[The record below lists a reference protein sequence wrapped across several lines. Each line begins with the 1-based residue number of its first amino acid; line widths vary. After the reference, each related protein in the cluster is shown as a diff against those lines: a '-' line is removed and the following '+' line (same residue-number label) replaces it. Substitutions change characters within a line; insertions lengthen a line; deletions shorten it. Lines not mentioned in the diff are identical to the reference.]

1 MPPTVSTRRD
11 GRRPDELRPCRVQRG
26 YLRNAPGSALIEI
39 GGTRVLC
46 GVTVSETVPRW
57 MRAQNVPGGW
67 ITAEYS
73 ILPYATL
80 TRTDREST
88 RGRVGGRTQEIQRLV
103 GRCMRACCDLRQLGP
118 RTVWVDCDVIEA
130 DGGTRMAAVT
140 GAFVALQMALANLA
154 GRGILESAPALE
166 PVAGVSVGMVGGEA
180 VLDLDHE
187 EDAAA
192 DVDLNVV
199 MTARDRIV
207 ELQGSAEGEPFSLSD
222 LGRLIELARGGIAQ
236 LLGIQSADRPPAG
249 PQ

>member
-1 MPPTVSTRRD
+1 MAARAD
-11 GRRPDELRPCRVQRG
+11 GRGPDELRPCRIQRG
-26 YLRNAPGSALIEI
+26 YLQNAPGSALIEM
-39 GGTRVLC
+39 GRTRVLC

-88 RGRVGGRTQEIQRLV
+88 RGRVSGRTQEIQRLV
-103 GRCMRACCDLRQLGP
+103 GRCMRACCNLRLLGP
-118 RTVWVDCDVIEA
+118 RTVWVDCDVLDA

-140 GAFVALQMALANLA
+140 GACVALQMALANLVE
-154 GRGILESAPALE
+154 RGMLESAPLLD
-166 PVAGVSVGMVGGEA
+166 PVAGVCVGIVDGQP
-180 VLDLDHE
+180 VLDLDYE

-199 MTARDRIV
+199 MTARNRIV
-207 ELQGSAEGEPFSLSD
+207 ELQGSAEGEPFSMRD
-222 LGRLIELARGGIAQ
+222 LGQLLKLARGGIAQ
-236 LLGIQSADRPPAG
+236 LLEIQSASKPSVDAR
-249 PQ
+249 